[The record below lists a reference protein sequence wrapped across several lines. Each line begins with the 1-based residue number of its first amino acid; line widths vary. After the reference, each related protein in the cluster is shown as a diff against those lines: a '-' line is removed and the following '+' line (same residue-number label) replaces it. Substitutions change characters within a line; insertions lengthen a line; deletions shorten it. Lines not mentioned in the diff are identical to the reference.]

1 MQGSMILY
9 VRPDLSDRADKII
22 LPGLPAVGT
31 ACAIHGRA
39 VIHGFPLPAQRN
51 SKKEKVLW
59 KSVKAPPWH
68 KRKKKWASRHKS
80 ETIIARSGV
89 TQSPFLRLCGS
100 RHTVVQNPFG
110 RWCTDGQNRFY
121 GKARKNKVKK
131 SGRFCPNLPFYL
143 YFCTWRVLWRLRNV
157 QKDDA
162 VDN

>member
-1 MQGSMILY
+1 MFGQTCQIGRIKSFFPVCLLW
-9 VRPDLSDRADKII
+9 V
-22 LPGLPAVGT
+22 T
-31 ACAIHGRA
+31 ACAIHGQA
-39 VIHGFPLPAQRN
+39 VMHGFPLTAQRN

-131 SGRFCPNLPFYL
+131 SGRFCLNLPFDL

>member
-1 MQGSMILY
+1 MYQVVNTILAKRVNHIVAKGGNPACPKGSKS
-9 VRPDLSDRADKII
+9 R
-22 LPGLPAVGT
+22 
-31 ACAIHGRA
+31 
-39 VIHGFPLPAQRN
+39 GFSTAQRN

-131 SGRFCPNLPFYL
+131 SGRFCLNLPFYL